1 MQPFALSLQ
10 TVAGLFSSG
19 TSSETIYVD
28 DKSDKCVRRIYM
40 LLRVPAVQHCFR
52 KLLTMHHQKSV
63 SRPAS
68 FLLVAVCFILLSWC
82 EAIRIMSQS
91 LHACLAYHRFMPGAV
106 RATSLGIHRMQYT
119 HNYKMRAGWAMTP
132 LLLLITR
139 R

>member
-91 LHACLAYHRFMPGAV
+91 LHALHTIGSCQERCVQHLMAFTHA
-106 RATSLGIHRMQYT
+106 IHTQ
-119 HNYKMRAGWAMTP
+119 
-132 LLLLITR
+132 L
-139 R
+139 